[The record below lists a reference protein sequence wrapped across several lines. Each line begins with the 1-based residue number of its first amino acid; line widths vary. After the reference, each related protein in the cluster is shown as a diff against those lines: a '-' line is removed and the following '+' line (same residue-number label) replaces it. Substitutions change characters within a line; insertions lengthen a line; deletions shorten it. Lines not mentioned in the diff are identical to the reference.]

1 MRGSPHSLHSSS
13 TIWPLCVDVG
23 RERKDEACASFANND
38 KIGFLPKR
46 PLRNRPGPRQSQ
58 HRHPPKPGARTTT
71 GLVRR
76 VYEEDP
82 CHIQRHCAALRSFTE
97 ADLQLLCS
105 KLGRGDWQ
113 AKVSRQANT
122 RQGRPRVLNQNELNR
137 PASASKTACD
147 QCVFWQP
154 PALPSFAVSRYAKWN
169 LKGSEDWRVWGR
181 HKHTTVTI
189 AAWGLSYTRDSGHT
203 P

>member
-1 MRGSPHSLHSSS
+1 MHVALLGRVAAGFTTKQANLGAPRLSTSMRGSPHSLHSSS
-13 TIWPLCVDVG
+13 TIWPLYVDVG
-23 RERKDEACASFANND
+23 RERKDEACASFANHD

-97 ADLQLLCS
+97 ADLQLL
-105 KLGRGDWQ
+105 
-113 AKVSRQANT
+113 
-122 RQGRPRVLNQNELNR
+122 
-137 PASASKTACD
+137 
-147 QCVFWQP
+147 
-154 PALPSFAVSRYAKWN
+154 
-169 LKGSEDWRVWGR
+169 
-181 HKHTTVTI
+181 
-189 AAWGLSYTRDSGHT
+189 
-203 P
+203 